1 MLIKTNPRVCLGVN
15 EMVIVIV
22 IVIVIVSLVAEW
34 VEQKFGIKW
43 VDESLLTYHPKL
55 ITALMPKVLSPVVFE
70 CLSFTL
76 MG

>member
-1 MLIKTNPRVCLGVN
+1 MLIKANPRVCLGVN

-22 IVIVIVSLVAEW
+22 SQVAEW

>member
-15 EMVIVIV
+15 EMV

>member
-1 MLIKTNPRVCLGVN
+1 MLIKENPRVCLGVN
-15 EMVIVIV
+15 EM
-22 IVIVIVSLVAEW
+22 VIVIVSLVAEW